1 MQEDEDESFRLHLVD
16 IGSPMKKRTGRY
28 ESSPLASDL

>member
-16 IGSPMKKRTGRY
+16 IGSPLKRTGRY